1 MTMTIEDRKQ
11 KALAERQERIKKT
24 NPKLYARIKAQ
35 GFNVGDSLA
44 DMSDAKLRSNN
55 NSMEG

>member
-1 MTMTIEDRKQ
+1 MTMTMTERKQ

-24 NPKLYARIKAQ
+24 QPELNAKIKAQ
-35 GFNVGDSLA
+35 GFEIGASLA

-55 NSMEG
+55 KLNK

>member
-1 MTMTIEDRKQ
+1 MTERKQ

-24 NPKLYARIKAQ
+24 QPKLYARIKAE
-35 GFNVGDSLA
+35 GFEIGASLA

-55 NSMEG
+55 NLKEG

>member
-24 NPKLYARIKAQ
+24 NQKLYARIKAQ
-35 GFNVGDSLA
+35 GINDGDSLA
-44 DMSDAKLRSNN
+44 EMSDAKLRSNN
-55 NSMEG
+55 KLNK

>member
-1 MTMTIEDRKQ
+1 MTMTIEERKQ

-55 NSMEG
+55 N